1 MSKFSIPI
9 TTAVALFPFIA
20 LLITVPFMVHKYRK
34 LGSVPIS
41 HALIVYSFVFYLM
54 CAYFLVLLPLPADRT
69 AYFPHAATPQL
80 EPFRF
85 LRLFAQSTDA
95 TLDNPA
101 SWPSVI
107 TNVHIYEAFFNV
119 LLLLPL
125 GAYLRYYFK
134 RTWWQTLIIG
144 FCVSLSFE
152 LTQLTGI
159 WGIYEHPYRL
169 FDVDDLMTNT
179 AGAMI
184 GFWLTGPFLRILP
197 DLRIV
202 ERNAKRRGRTASAT
216 RRALSFGIDLVIAIG
231 VATVIFGIAKEAA
244 DAQNFRAGINQTAFW
259 VSSVAGLV
267 IAFAMAPLITR
278 GQTFGQKLLHL
289 HVVTNQAEKASWLR
303 VAARYGVLFAIL
315 FVPAWAF
322 SLIIGIDSAPTSTQ
336 EIKQIA
342 ASAINGPHV
351 LEALWAVGVLTW
363 IASLL
368 LRAWRAHRGHEPFI
382 MLNGLVTGTEIMT
395 ADGLAAA
402 QARRRALDVAEVVE
416 LERAIAAAGTPLDEL
431 MRRAGA
437 AVADEVRAWAPNATP
452 VVILCGSGNNG
463 GDGWVCA
470 RELARDGW
478 PVTLVTPKAHEQL
491 KAEPARSEAFTTCEA
506 AAQEKLPLTVM
517 VAPDSTRVAEAMDGA
532 GAVVDA
538 ILGTGFSGE
547 SVREPYATWINLANR
562 RRFSGTASQIASP
575 KNARNRD
582 PKPPTA
588 QHQPDGLLVLK
599 AGRKAKGAPLAI
611 AVDVPSGLSAQ
622 TGTAAL
628 PRFYADETVTMLAFK
643 SGLLAKAA
651 EPITGFVELAEL
663 VPSETIADFHA
674 KKEPQIDR

>member
-1 MSKFSIPI
+1 MTKFSIPI

-34 LGSVPIS
+34 LGSVPFS

-202 ERNAKRRGRTASAT
+202 ERSAKRRGRTASAT
-216 RRALSFGIDLVIAIG
+216 RRALSFGIDLVVAIG
-231 VATVIFGIAKEAA
+231 VATVIFAMAKEAA
-244 DAQNFRAGINQTAFW
+244 DAQSFKAGIDQTAFW
-259 VSSVAGLV
+259 VSSVAGLAV
-267 IAFAMAPLITR
+267 TFALVPLLAN
-278 GQTFGQKLLHL
+278 GQTFGQKMLHL
-289 HVVTNQAEKASWLR
+289 HVVTSQSEKASWLR
-303 VAARYGVLFAIL
+303 VAARFGVLFAML
-315 FVPAWAF
+315 FFPAWAF

-342 ASAINGPHV
+342 VSAINGPHV

-382 MLNGLVTGTEIMT
+382 MLNGLITGTGIMT

-402 QARRRALDVAEVVE
+402 QARRRVLDVAEVVK

-437 AVADEVRAWAPNATP
+437 AVADEVRAWAPDATP
-452 VVILCGSGNNG
+452 AVILCGSGNNG

-470 RELARDGW
+470 RELARDGR
-478 PVTLVTPKAHEQL
+478 PVTLATPKIPEQL
-491 KAEPARSEAFTTCEA
+491 KAEPARSEAFATCDA
-506 AAQEKLPLTVM
+506 AAHEKLPITVLI
-517 VAPDSTRVAEAMDGA
+517 APDIAQLADAIDRA
-532 GAVVDA
+532 AVIVDA
-538 ILGTGFSGE
+538 MLGTGFSGE
-547 SVREPYATWINLANR
+547 SVREPYATWIDFANK
-562 RRFSGTASQIASP
+562 RRFSGMTSVLTSP
-575 KNARNRD
+575 DDALRRD
-582 PKPPTA
+582 LKPS
-588 QHQPDGLLVLK
+588 
-599 AGRKAKGAPLAI
+599 AGGPAEHRRTKINRKAKGAPLAI
-611 AVDVPSGLSAQ
+611 AIDVPSGLSAQ

-643 SGLLAKAA
+643 PGLLAKTA

-663 VPSETIADFHA
+663 VAPETIASFCEGNAQSRND
-674 KKEPQIDR
+674 

>member
-20 LLITVPFMVHKYRK
+20 LLITVPFMVHKYRR

-54 CAYFLVLLPLPADRT
+54 CAYFLVLLPLPADRS

-95 TLDNPA
+95 SLDNPA
-101 SWPSVI
+101 SWPSVV

-184 GFWLTGPFLRILP
+184 GFWLTGPFLCILP

-244 DAQNFRAGINQTAFW
+244 DAQNFRAGIDQSAFW
-259 VSSVAGLV
+259 MSSVAGLV

-470 RELARDGW
+470 RELARNGW

-491 KAEPARSEAFTTCEA
+491 KAEPARSEAFATCEA

-588 QHQPDGLLVLK
+588 QHQPAGRHVFK

-643 SGLLAKAA
+643 PGLLAKTA

-674 KKEPQIDR
+674 KKEPQRGQ

>member
-54 CAYFLVLLPLPADRT
+54 CAYFLVLLPLPADRS

-197 DLRIV
+197 NLRIV

-231 VATVIFGIAKEAA
+231 VATVIFGMAKEAA

-322 SLIIGIDSAPTSTQ
+322 SLIIGIDSAPTSAQ

-368 LRAWRAHRGHEPFI
+368 LRAWRAHHGHEPFI

-402 QARRRALDVAEVVE
+402 QARRRVLDVAEVVE

-491 KAEPARSEAFTTCEA
+491 KAEPARSEAFATCEA
-506 AAQEKLPLTVM
+506 AAQENLPLTVM

-532 GAVVDA
+532 GAVVDS

-547 SVREPYATWINLANR
+547 SVREPYATWINLANK

-582 PKPPTA
+582 PKPTTA
-588 QHQPDGLLVLK
+588 QHQPAGRPVFK

-643 SGLLAKAA
+643 PGLLAKAA